1 MGTNEVKKMK
11 QINDYVLIRNERRTT
26 TDSGI
31 VLNANQNGGIVY
43 DSPIGDMVG
52 RYVYYKN
59 GYTFHDEGIE
69 YIAIKL
75 EDVVAVKV

>member
-1 MGTNEVKKMK
+1 VCSSDLE
-11 QINDYVLIRNERRTT
+11 EE
-26 TDSGI
+26 
-31 VLNANQNGGIVY
+31 
-43 DSPIGDMVG
+43 DSPIYDMVDI
-52 RYVYYKN
+52 YVYYKN

>member
-1 MGTNEVKKMK
+1 M
-11 QINDYVLIRNERRTT
+11 
-26 TDSGI
+26 
-31 VLNANQNGGIVY
+31 NANQNGGIVY
-43 DSPIGDMVG
+43 DSPVGDMVG

-75 EDVVAVKV
+75 EDVVAVKG